1 MPPWVLTAIHPLKP
15 GIIATVLLFHGHGPS
30 TVLRH
35 WLAFTPELARKEENP
50 AYSNS
55 SVTGEPATSDMGGEE
70 DQHCYHVLAFNQEKI
85 IYAADSPKF

>member
-1 MPPWVLTAIHPLKP
+1 M
-15 GIIATVLLFHGHGPS
+15 TVLLSLFHEHGPS

-35 WLAFTPELARKEENP
+35 RLAFTPELARKEENP

-55 SVTGEPATSDMGGEE
+55 SVTGEPATSDMGREE
-70 DQHCYHVLAFNQEKI
+70 DQHCYRVLALNQEKI